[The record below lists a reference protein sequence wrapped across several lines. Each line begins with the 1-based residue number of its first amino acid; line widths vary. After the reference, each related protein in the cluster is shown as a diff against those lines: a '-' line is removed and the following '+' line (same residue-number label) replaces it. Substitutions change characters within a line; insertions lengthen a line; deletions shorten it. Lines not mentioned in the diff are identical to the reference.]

1 MKKCRVETSSRPFL
15 IFKLSSDKRN
25 EEVCMLIWTNFYS
38 FAVTYLIQVVYF
50 KNFIFQQTQF
60 VRGLQPPFLR
70 QPPLDQDCPPPP
82 PPPPPPFLAAPPF
95 PNFPPP
101 PPPLF
106 LNLCFPSPH
115 FCSTPFYGVL
125 DSSPQPDTTPY
136 CPNPTNQSSLVQTNI
151 KIVILPVQLSFSIKN

>member
-70 QPPLDQDCPPPP
+70 QPPLDQDCPPP
-82 PPPPPPFLAAPPF
+82 F
-95 PNFPPP
+95 
-101 PPPLF
+101 F